1 MVVTPRIKVTP
12 AIIREDNYEV
22 YKLEEERYLEKD
34 EFTKPCIVKSVALKK
49 KVFMIVLSLDG
60 KPYFVVEAWARE
72 DDYDL
77 NFYTAKYDM
86 EKMKDVIR
94 RAKRYYKDFDK
105 VTEDDLVNVSI
116 QSI

>member
-34 EFTKPCIVKSVALKK
+34 EFIKPCIVKSVVLKRK
-49 KVFMIVLSLDG
+49 AFMIVLSLDG
-60 KPYFVVEAWARE
+60 KPYFVVEAWAKGYS
-72 DDYDL
+72 YDL

-86 EKMKDVIR
+86 EKMKEAIR

-105 VTEDDLVNVSI
+105 VTEDDLVNASI
-116 QSI
+116 QLI